1 MVQLVECCIEA
12 DPDMKYL
19 NLYGTSANT
28 DNYYDI
34 GYLAQEIGYRPQDD
48 AAELWEEA
56 KLRGVPDKQDET
68 AYQGGGHVEKEPKDS

>member
-1 MVQLVECCIEA
+1 MVQLAECCIEA
-12 DPDMKYL
+12 DSSMKYV

-34 GYLAQEIGYRPQDD
+34 GYLEQKIGYRPMDD

-56 KLRGVPDKQDET
+56 KRKGAPDKQDET
-68 AYQGGGHVEKEPKDS
+68 EYQGGGYVAKDPKS